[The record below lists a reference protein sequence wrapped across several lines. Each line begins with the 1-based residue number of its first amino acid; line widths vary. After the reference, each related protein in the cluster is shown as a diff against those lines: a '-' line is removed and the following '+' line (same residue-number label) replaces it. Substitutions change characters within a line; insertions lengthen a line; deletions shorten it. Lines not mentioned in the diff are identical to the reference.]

1 MTRERCRD
9 VSAVEGCFECSLCGS
24 ALDVYLWEGQRGSWA
39 WTLSDGAGNDAS
51 VRFCPVC
58 GAEVERDA

>member
-1 MTRERCRD
+1 

-24 ALDVYLWEGQRGSWA
+24 ALDVYLWAGQREGWV
-39 WTLSDGAGNDAS
+39 WTLSDGAGNDAG

-58 GAEVERDA
+58 GAEVADDA